1 MSEEVIRYGA
11 GGVPYK
17 GGISTPEKTEKEPK
31 VKVKVEVT
39 ETETEAETVDELE
52 IKK

>member
-1 MSEEVIRYGA
+1 MAEDVRYGA
-11 GGVPYK
+11 GGVIYK
-17 GGISTPEKTEKEPK
+17 GGAPKPKEKKEEK
-31 VKVKVEVT
+31 VKVEVEVT

>member
-1 MSEEVIRYGA
+1 MAEEVIRYGA

-17 GGISTPEKTEKEPK
+17 GGAPKPKEKKEEKPK
-31 VKVKVEVT
+31 VEVEVT
-39 ETETEAETVDELE
+39 ETETEAETIEELE

>member
-1 MSEEVIRYGA
+1 MAEDVRYGA
-11 GGVPYK
+11 GGVIYK
-17 GGISTPEKTEKEPK
+17 GGAPKPEEKKEEK
-31 VKVKVEVT
+31 VKVEVEVT